1 MALKIFFSLIPS
13 LKESTVVGKMKIWV
27 LILMNDLFGIDLGK
41 VQIRREDV
49 RLTSEEDGKRKD

>member
-1 MALKIFFSLIPS
+1 
-13 LKESTVVGKMKIWV
+13 MKIWV

-49 RLTSEEDGKRKD
+49 RLTSEEDGKRKDWD